1 MASETSVSLARLC
14 ARRAHKIATSPLRS
28 ELQEKA
34 TLAIVDYFSSI
45 AAGLQAP
52 WAPSIGAYA
61 RSKPTGPCYTWASK
75 SSVEAETAAFCNG
88 FLGHSAI
95 RDDMHLQSNSH
106 IGSMTIS
113 SVLAVA
119 QRDGAPSANM
129 LKAIVAGYEMSAVLG
144 AAFQQTEGFNRHIR
158 PSGSCG
164 AFGVAAAMAVL
175 SSDEFN
181 EDVATHAMAFAA
193 NMSSGF
199 NQWAWSGGQEANAEM
214 GTAASSGIM
223 AYDLA
228 RAGLQCSED
237 VLEGKAGLF
246 AAYNVGES
254 AQSKFQDWL
263 SNSDVGRGLREV
275 TFKPV
280 PGCNYAQTPIAAAT
294 RLHKPFQNKKSTD
307 ASLEVEEI
315 QVRSTSAAKHYPGC
329 DNAARKYDTVP
340 QTKMSIQYGVSAV
353 LLYGKPTE
361 GLFQKF
367 EDKEIPALAA
377 RCSISPSKE
386 YDEQMLGDR
395 RQPASVILKFSDGT
409 TLEEHLK
416 DVPWLDAAAV
426 KARFSEEVQPLV
438 KDGRTE
444 PLLNS
449 ILSLGSQSDCS
460 IMMASFSSQ
469 A

>member
-1 MASETSVSLARLC
+1 MTSDNQMSLARQC
-14 ARRAHKIATSPLRS
+14 ARRAHRIATSPLSS

-34 TLAIVDYFSSI
+34 TLAILDYLSSV

-52 WAPSIGAYA
+52 WASSVGGYA
-61 RSKPTGPCYTWASK
+61 RSKPKGPCYTWASK
-75 SSVEAETAAFCNG
+75 SNVDAETAAFCNG

-119 QRDGAPSANM
+119 QRDGAAGEKM

-144 AAFQQTEGFNRHIR
+144 AAFQQTKGYNQHIR

-164 AFGVAAAMAVL
+164 AFGVAAALAVL
-175 SSDEFN
+175 SSGEFN

-214 GTAASSGIM
+214 GTAASSGII

-246 AAYNVGES
+246 NAFNVSDS

-263 SNSDVGRGLREV
+263 SNSDAGRGLREV

-294 RLHKPFQNKKSTD
+294 RLHKPFQEKKSNN
-307 ASLEVEEI
+307 ASLEIEEI
-315 QVRSTSAAKHYPGC
+315 QVRSTSAAKIYPGC
-329 DNAARKYDTVP
+329 DNAAKKYNTVP

-367 EDKEIPALAA
+367 DDKAIPALAA
-377 RCSISPSKE
+377 RCSISPLSE
-386 YDEQMLGDR
+386 YDDQMRSDR
-395 RQPASVILKFSDGT
+395 RQPASVILKLSDGT

-416 DVPWLDAAAV
+416 DVPWLNAAAV
-426 KARFSEEVQPLV
+426 KTRFSEEVRSLV
-438 KDGRTE
+438 KNGRTE
-444 PLLNS
+444 SLLQT
-449 ILSLGSQSDCS
+449 ILSLGQQPDCS
-460 IMMASFSSQ
+460 EMMACF
-469 A
+469 